1 MPLLGV
7 VFDFDGVIADT
18 EPLHLRAYQD
28 VLADI
33 SLTLDTEAYYARY
46 LGYDDVGVFTAVGRD
61 QGAPIEGDSLQRLVN
76 LKSGRFEALV
86 GDADVLFPGAAACI
100 ERLAATVP
108 LAIASGALH
117 VEIDAILS
125 SSHLNHHFKAIVAA
139 DDVAQSKPAPDSYL
153 LAVERLGGDRA
164 RVSPVSFVAIEDS
177 RWGIEAAHAAGLACV
192 AVTHSY
198 PADALTTADLVVAEL
213 AEVQPALLKRLGA
226 RGDRRASH
234 QKRETPDS
242 PDADA

>member
-33 SLTLDTEAYYARY
+33 PLTLDPEAYYARY

-61 QGAPIEGDSLQRLVN
+61 QGIPIEGSALHRLVDI
-76 LKSGRFEALV
+76 KSRRFEALV
-86 GDADVLFPGAAACI
+86 RDADVLFPGAAACI

-117 VEIDAILS
+117 SEIDSILS
-125 SSHLNHHFKAIVAA
+125 GAHLQHYFKAIVAA
-139 DDVAQSKPAPDSYL
+139 DDVAQSKPAPDSYI
-153 LAVERLGGDRA
+153 LAVELLRGDRA
-164 RVSPVSFVAIEDS
+164 GVSPASFVAIEDS
-177 RWGIEAAHAAGLACV
+177 RWGIEAAQAAGLACV

-198 PADALTTADLVVAEL
+198 PADALKTADVVVAEL
-213 AEVQPALLKRLGA
+213 AEVQPALFRRLTSGL
-226 RGDRRASH
+226 S
-234 QKRETPDS
+234 S
-242 PDADA
+242 PLDESGQAMR